1 MAEIEIQHDETED
14 QFITRTGKGE
24 LHALIGKLAQDLIS
38 HGVQPE
44 TADHTARRLFL
55 TLDALNGEGLAGTA
69 MVLQALRNAHR
80 KPWTTLLGCMP
91 DMTPHELLACALH
104 CQHQAQMALI
114 GAAKHPDTPRSVVVQ
129 VDGAIRHIEK
139 NLRLLQ
145 EPFWATEAPDAT
157 DMEPAGNA

>member
-14 QFITRTGKGE
+14 QFINRMSKGD
-24 LHALIGKLAQDLIS
+24 LHALIGKLTQDLIS

-80 KPWTTLLGCMP
+80 KPWGTLLRSMP
-91 DMTPHELLACALH
+91 DMTPHDLFSCALH
-104 CQHQAQMALI
+104 CQHEAQMALI
-114 GAAKHPDTPRSVVVQ
+114 AAAKHPDTPRAVVHQ
-129 VDGAIRHIEK
+129 AGRAIRHIEE

-145 EPFWATEAPDAT
+145 EPFWATQAPAAT